1 MHCNIYY
8 LDGWYNYEIY
18 YIIFLKVCLTMLIL
32 KVFLVKI
39 YDLFDYIS
47 LNLFLKIIFYF

>member
-1 MHCNIYY
+1 M
-8 LDGWYNYEIY
+8 
-18 YIIFLKVCLTMLIL
+18 FIL

-39 YDLFDYIS
+39 YDPFDYIS